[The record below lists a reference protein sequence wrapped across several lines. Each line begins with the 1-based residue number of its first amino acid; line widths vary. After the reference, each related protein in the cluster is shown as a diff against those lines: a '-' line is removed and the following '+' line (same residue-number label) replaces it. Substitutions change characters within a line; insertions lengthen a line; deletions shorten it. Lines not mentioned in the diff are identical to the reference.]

1 MKSSVDEEEG
11 RLRLWC
17 GGART
22 PFGDS
27 LKASHSTVLALL
39 SRSLSWMAAPAAL
52 LAAFLAAR
60 ALLHAPSN
68 AAADPHATLAPDAG
82 LCLSPGVSAI
92 LELELELPATRDA
105 ASHRPCVPLLDAHD
119 LTICCSS
126 IQSLPEALEGAT
138 CAGGVAPIG
147 ESFAPLA
154 RASDEV
160 ERRRHGAAQQ
170 SELAHL
176 TRHLMVVAR
185 DALAAVQL
193 SDTGAGVAASSSILS
208 RRLTWLSDAY
218 HVARSTAASRL
229 LPAAR

>member
-1 MKSSVDEEEG
+1 MKEEEG
-11 RLRLWC
+11 RLRVVRSTNAVRRLTRRLT
-17 GGART
+17 RT
-22 PFGDS
+22 ALFLRSS
-27 LKASHSTVLALL
+27 LA
-39 SRSLSWMAAPAAL
+39 LSWMAAAAAL

-154 RASDEV
+154 RASDE
-160 ERRRHGAAQQ
+160 EIGR
-170 SELAHL
+170 AH
-176 TRHLMVVAR
+176 V
-185 DALAAVQL
+185 
-193 SDTGAGVAASSSILS
+193 
-208 RRLTWLSDAY
+208 
-218 HVARSTAASRL
+218 
-229 LPAAR
+229 